1 MRQIFI
7 VAALLAVSGCA
18 TTQGIPTTAEP
29 VDVRIIGFNDFH
41 GALDPPKAAT
51 EFTNAAGDKIRVPSG
66 GVAYLASAVD
76 SLKAGQSNTVV
87 VAAGDL
93 IGASPLSSSLFLDE
107 PSVIAMNM
115 IGLEFNAVGNHE
127 FDRGTEEL
135 LRCGGFSLVV
145 LSGVEPD
152 ATETVRLSRAA
163 REGGGAFVALTP
175 HAAMASLR
183 LTSSIL
189 PRGYDWEP
197 SPFGEP
203 AQVRRARILV
213 HAHSLGWSA
222 KTELVL
228 PVSQHALRFAL
239 DSGIADRRG
248 VLGGSKKKTTR
259 QLAQR

>member
-1 MRQIFI
+1 MS
-7 VAALLAVSGCA
+7 ALLALRELLECRFPDA
-18 TTQGIPTTAEP
+18 TPLTHRTADPVATGIPGLDKILPGGGLPRARLTVWLPKGGATAILTAAAQKSVASGERAAWIDGMGCISGPYWKEGPLLVRPKSRTTAL
-29 VDVRIIGFNDFH
+29 R
-41 GALDPPKAAT
+41 GA
-51 EFTNAAGDKIRVPSG
+51 
-66 GVAYLASAVD
+66 
-76 SLKAGQSNTVV
+76 
-87 VAAGDL
+87 
-93 IGASPLSSSLFLDE
+93 
-107 PSVIAMNM
+107 
-115 IGLEFNAVGNHE
+115 
-127 FDRGTEEL
+127 EEL
-135 LRCGGFSLVV
+135 LRCGGFALVV
-145 LSGVEPD
+145 LSGVELD

-197 SPFGEP
+197 NPFGEP

-228 PVSQHALRFAL
+228 PVSQHALRCAL
-239 DSGIADRRG
+239 DPGVVDRRG
-248 VLGGSKKKTTR
+248 VLPGSRKQTTR

>member
-1 MRQIFI
+1 MSLSGLR
-7 VAALLAVSGCA
+7 LLIEQRFPDA
-18 TTQGIPTTAEP
+18 TPITHRTAEP
-29 VDVRIIGFNDFH
+29 V
-41 GALDPPKAAT
+41 AT
-51 EFTNAAGDKIRVPSG
+51 GIPGLDKILPGGGLPRARLTVWLPKGGATAILTAAAQKAVASG
-66 GVAYLASAVD
+66 ER
-76 SLKAGQSNTVV
+76 
-87 VAAGDL
+87 AAWIDGL
-93 IGASPLSSSLFLDE
+93 GCISGPYWKEGPLLVRPKSRTTAL
-107 PSVIAMNM
+107 
-115 IGLEFNAVGNHE
+115 
-127 FDRGTEEL
+127 RGTEEL
-135 LRCGGFSLVV
+135 LRCGGFALVV
-145 LSGVEPD
+145 LSGIEPD

-228 PVSQHALRFAL
+228 PVSQHALRYAL
-239 DSGIADRRG
+239 DSGTVDRRG
-248 VLGGSKKKTTR
+248 VLPARKKVRR

>member
-1 MRQIFI
+1 MS
-7 VAALLAVSGCA
+7 ALSALRELLESRFPDA
-18 TTQGIPTTAEP
+18 TPLTHRTAEP
-29 VDVRIIGFNDFH
+29 VPTGIPG
-41 GALDPPKAAT
+41 L
-51 EFTNAAGDKIRVPSG
+51 DKILPGGGLPRARLTVWLPKGGATAILTAAAQKAVSSG
-66 GVAYLASAVD
+66 ER
-76 SLKAGQSNTVV
+76 
-87 VAAGDL
+87 AAWIDGL
-93 IGASPLSSSLFLDE
+93 GCISGPYWQEGPLLVRPTSRKTAL
-107 PSVIAMNM
+107 
-115 IGLEFNAVGNHE
+115 
-127 FDRGTEEL
+127 RGTEEL
-135 LRCGGFSLVV
+135 LRCGGFALVV

-152 ATETVRLSRAA
+152 ATETVRLSRAV

-228 PVSQHALRFAL
+228 PVSQHTLRCAL

-248 VLGGSKKKTTR
+248 VLAGSKRKATR
-259 QLAQR
+259 RLAQR